1 MELHQIETQL
11 SSSNPQQRMQAIIGL
26 REYEPALAI
35 PLLKSMKNDQEFIV
49 RSFVA
54 ASLGYKQSDEGFALL
69 VDIIEN
75 DKDSN
80 VRAEAANALSK
91 YGEQAMP
98 HLVSLFQKDSAW
110 LVRQSIFAV
119 MEVAKHPEIF
129 LKLCVWGLEGDD
141 LIVRQSAIE
150 NLQLLATTSQAPSAL
165 NLLLKASTSAEVNIR
180 LHVAKVLKYFDDP
193 RIPDALSKLRQ
204 DADYRVVGATLETLI

>member
-1 MELHQIETQL
+1 MERHQIETQL
-11 SSSNPQQRMQAIIGL
+11 SSSNPQQRMQAIIAL
-26 REYEPALAI
+26 REYQPALAI

-165 NLLLKASTSAEVNIR
+165 NLLLKAATSAEVNIR

>member
-11 SSSNPQQRMQAIIGL
+11 SSSNPQQRMQAIIAL

-49 RSFVA
+49 RSFAA

-119 MEVAKHPEIF
+119 MEVAKYPEIF

-165 NLLLKASTSAEVNIR
+165 NLLLKAANSAEVNIR

-193 RIPDALSKLRQ
+193 RIPAALSKLRQ

>member
-1 MELHQIETQL
+1 MELHQIEIQL
-11 SSSNPQQRMQAIIGL
+11 SSSNPQQRMQALTAL
-26 REYEPALAI
+26 RKYEPAVAI
-35 PLLKSMKNDQEFIV
+35 PLLESMKNDQEFIV

-54 ASLGYKQSDEGFALL
+54 ASLGYKRSDEGFGLL
-69 VDIIEN
+69 VDFMEN

-91 YGEQAMP
+91 YGEPAMP

-119 MEVAKHPEIF
+119 MEVAQHPEIF
-129 LKLCVWGLEGDD
+129 LKLCVWGLESDD
-141 LIVRQSAIE
+141 FIVRQSAIE

-165 NLLLKASTSAEVNIR
+165 DLLFKAANSAEANIR
-180 LHVAKVLKYFDDP
+180 LHVARVLKHFDDP
-193 RIPDALSKLRQ
+193 RIPAVLLKLRQ
-204 DADYRVVGATLETLI
+204 DTDYRVVGATLEALI

>member
-1 MELHQIETQL
+1 MERHQIETQL
-11 SSSNPQQRMQAIIGL
+11 SSSNPQQRMQAIIAL

-165 NLLLKASTSAEVNIR
+165 NLLLKAATSAEVNIR